1 MIETGFKF
9 DFLLSFIILFIS
21 LIIYGRYVSKNIRLN
36 PIKRKIYWKY
46 SLFPLILYTLI
57 EGLRYGRGRDY
68 LWYKYQY
75 ENILSPVVNQEY
87 LFTLISKTFHF
98 IGFPYWTLFML
109 YAFTWIYCSSFLF
122 SKIPHYAKWGIP
134 LFFLA
139 TVGGMESMIRQ
150 FFALAFLLP
159 TLYYIPQKKWI
170 PCIILILISISIHT
184 ASLITFILFVGVFL
198 IFKSEIKL
206 WISIPLY
213 LFFCY
218 VWDISNIGF
227 IADILSLVNLGGNKL
242 ASYTEN
248 ADLWFS
254 ADAVNTE
261 EFARGAFAKFAATC
275 FELSIFILGYLS
287 IKKEKY
293 KNIHAIFFYNL
304 FVIGAIS
311 YQAVFTLEI
320 LRRIFDPLF
329 IIWGIVVAHIFTK
342 YRLNSKYP
350 LYIKGMQIIIV
361 FYIISY
367 FIIKNRLLIPSQMF
381 IWDIGNYTKII

>member
-1 MIETGFKF
+1 M
-9 DFLLSFIILFIS
+9 
-21 LIIYGRYVSKNIRLN
+21 
-36 PIKRKIYWKY
+36 
-46 SLFPLILYTLI
+46 
-57 EGLRYGRGRDY
+57 
-68 LWYKYQY
+68 
-75 ENILSPVVNQEY
+75 
-87 LFTLISKTFHF
+87 
-98 IGFPYWTLFML
+98 
-109 YAFTWIYCSSFLF
+109 
-122 SKIPHYAKWGIP
+122 
-134 LFFLA
+134 
-139 TVGGMESMIRQ
+139 
-150 FFALAFLLP
+150 
-159 TLYYIPQKKWI
+159 
-170 PCIILILISISIHT
+170 
-184 ASLITFILFVGVFL
+184 
-198 IFKSEIKL
+198 

-227 IADILSLVNLGGNKL
+227 IADILSLVNLGENKL
-242 ASYTEN
+242 AGYTEN

-254 ADAVNTE
+254 ADGVNMET
-261 EFARGAFAKFAATC
+261 FARGAFGKFATTC

-287 IKKEKY
+287 IKKEIY

-329 IIWGIVVAHIFTK
+329 IIWGLVVAYIFTK
-342 YRLNSKYP
+342 YRFNSKYP
-350 LYIKGMQIIIV
+350 LYIKGMQIIIL